1 VSRENV
7 EVVRRGLGAFSR
19 ADFDTMR
26 KLFHPDIEWH
36 DQWELPGSTVSFG
49 VEGVLRHFKAVMED
63 LADYRVD
70 LEAFE
75 EAPDGRVVAS
85 LLTSAVGRGSGAAV
99 ERRTVGV
106 FTVREGKV
114 ARGDIFGS
122 RREALEAVGLRE

>member
-26 KLFHPDIEWH
+26 RLFHPDIEWH